1 MTGSDTVEYRIA
13 HLRERLAG
21 GAIAEL
27 GVRIEARGNSVL
39 LSGAVASAASRDEI
53 LRIAKEEL
61 AGIPL
66 REDLFVVC
74 ADAPDHPEELA

>member
-1 MTGSDTVEYRIA
+1 MTGSDTIEYRIA
-13 HLRERLAG
+13 HLRERLAR

-27 GVRIEARGNSVL
+27 GVRIEVRGESVL
-39 LSGAVASAASRDEI
+39 LSGAVTSAASREEI
-53 LRIAKEEL
+53 LRIAEEEL

-66 REDLFVVC
+66 HQDLFVVC